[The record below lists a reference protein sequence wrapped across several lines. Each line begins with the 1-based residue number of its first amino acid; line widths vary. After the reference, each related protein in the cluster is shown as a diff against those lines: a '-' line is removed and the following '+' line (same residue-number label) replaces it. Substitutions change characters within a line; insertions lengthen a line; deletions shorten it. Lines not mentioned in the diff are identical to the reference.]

1 MMFEHLHKHLLQF
14 HMHEKARA
22 HTNKHT
28 HGRTHVYT
36 YFWVNYN
43 DLTAT
48 SLGMMVSKGD
58 YP

>member
-14 HMHEKARA
+14 HMHETLA
-22 HTNKHT
+22 HTQTNT
-28 HGRTHVYT
+28 HMDAVYT